1 MRGDDQIDNKIAI
14 NCSHYTST
22 KEKEDEKIV
31 KSVLAN
37 FLFLGAF
44 FCNSTHIHTPCMHVC
59 TYARNRHTPE
69 AGGSW
74 FKSNE
79 ASNRVDKQNEHLM
92 EFS

>member
-22 KEKEDEKIV
+22 IEKDEEIV

-37 FLFLGAF
+37 FLFLGPF
-44 FCNSTHIHTPCMHVC
+44 THHTC

-69 AGGSW
+69 DGGSW